1 MQAQSKANSQP
12 DDDIQVEEIGTEDA
26 EGKDEATKENKVPK
40 NISLLSRLSNAL
52 QGKHGGKL
60 STKEIT

>member
-26 EGKDEATKENKVPK
+26 EAKDEATKENKVPK
-40 NISLLSRLSNAL
+40 NISLL
-52 QGKHGGKL
+52 
-60 STKEIT
+60 